1 MSAHT
6 LTRRL
11 APAALLAAAP
21 AAGAQSGS
29 GWGLLNLPQG
39 VTPIS
44 REVYDLHML
53 ILWICV
59 AIGVVVFGAIF
70 ISILRHRKSLG
81 REPARFHEST
91 AIEIVWTVIP
101 FLILVGMAI
110 PATKT
115 LIAMEDTSSP
125 DLTIKITG
133 YQWKWR
139 YDYLGEGVGFF
150 SNLATP
156 EEQIY
161 GDAPKGE
168 HYLQEVDNPVV
179 IPVGRKVRF
188 VLTANDVIHSWWVP
202 ALGGKKDAIPGF
214 INEWWTR
221 VDEPGVYRGECAELC
236 GRGHAYMPIVVVA
249 KPEDEYRQWLAA
261 RKAEA
266 AEAKAAAGK
275 TWTKDELMA
284 RGKEVYG
291 KFCAACHQANGEG
304 LPGAFPALK
313 GGKIATG
320 PVKDHIAIVLKG
332 KPGTAMAAFGPQLSD
347 ADIAAVVT
355 YERNAWGNDTGDVV
369 QPADVAAAR

>member
-1 MSAHT
+1 MSAYT

-11 APAALLAAAP
+11 APLALLLAAP
-21 AAGAQSGS
+21 AAGAQPGS
-29 GWGLLNLPQG
+29 GWGLLNMPEG

-44 REVYDLHML
+44 RHVHDLHTL
-53 ILWICV
+53 ILGICA

-70 ISILRHRKSLG
+70 VSILRHRKSQG
-81 REPARFHEST
+81 REPAQFHEST
-91 AIEIVWTVIP
+91 AIEIVWTIIP

-115 LIAMEDTSSP
+115 LIAMEDTSNP
-125 DLTIKITG
+125 DLTIEITG

-150 SNLATP
+150 STLATP
-156 EEQIY
+156 QDQIY

-168 HYLQEVDNPVV
+168 HYLQEVDNPLV
-179 IPVGRKVRF
+179 IPVGKKVRF

-214 INEWWTR
+214 INEWWAR
-221 VDEPGVYRGECAELC
+221 VDKPGVYRGECAELC

-249 KPEDEYRQWLAA
+249 KNEDEYRQWLAA

-291 KFCAACHQANGEG
+291 KFCAACHQANGQG
-304 LPGAFPALK
+304 VPGAFPALK
-313 GGKIATG
+313 GSKVATG
-320 PVKDHIAIVLKG
+320 PVKDHIAVVLNG
-332 KPGTAMAAFGPQLSD
+332 RPGTAMAAFGPQLSD